1 MNTRTYNRLVLPY
14 LDTRHLE
21 QVFDIPSIKVLPSIT
36 KRINV
41 YLRPTD
47 ELGLL
52 YIHLD
57 YSEKATIDDQRWQL
71 MDVCKDVEGVIY
83 SFLQDSWSLTIEID
97 FRERWPYWGP
107 KLKLMGLENDRYKLE
122 PLIRQFNCDIRAEW
136 SPALGFDKTLLML
149 LSRILEQ
156 INYV

>member
-1 MNTRTYNRLVLPY
+1 MNVRTYNRLVTPY
-14 LDTRHLE
+14 LGRSHLE
-21 QVFDIPSIKVLPSIT
+21 QVFDIPSSKVLPSTT

-41 YLRPTD
+41 YVRPSD
-47 ELGLL
+47 ELGL
-52 YIHLD
+52 ISVEFH
-57 YSEKATIDDQRWQL
+57 YSEKATIEEQGWQL

-83 SFLQDSWSLTIEID
+83 SYLQDSFHVTFEID

-107 KLKLMGLENDRYKLE
+107 KISLKEMKNDRYNIA

-136 SPALGFDKTLLML
+136 SPALGFDKTLLMF

-156 INYV
+156 IKYV